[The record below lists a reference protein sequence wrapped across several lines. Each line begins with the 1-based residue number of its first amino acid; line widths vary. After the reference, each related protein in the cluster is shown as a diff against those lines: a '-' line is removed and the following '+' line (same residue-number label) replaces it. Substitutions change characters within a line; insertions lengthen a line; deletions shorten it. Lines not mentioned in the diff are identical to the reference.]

1 VGVGGDW
8 VFRNGEEANRQMT
21 LRKRTFSAVRWTTI
35 GSAAKALLQVV
46 QVAVLARLL
55 APEDYGLM
63 AMVTVVLSF
72 AALFS
77 DFGVNSAFLQR
88 RDVSED
94 QRSSLFWFNVLLSS
108 GLMVLV
114 ILLSPLFAWYF
125 GDQRVGPLMM
135 LSAIT
140 FVIAALGIQ
149 VRMAAEKVLQFRPV
163 VVIEVVAA
171 LFGFAVAITG
181 ALLGW
186 GVYALVIGSIA
197 AAFATTL
204 LLWGFL
210 AQGWRPT
217 MRLRFAEVRSFLGFG
232 SALVANNLVNQI
244 NLTIDLLLGGRLL
257 TAAQLGLYS
266 IPRQLVLQVQFVV
279 NPIITRVAFPLIA
292 EVQNDI
298 SRVRSIYLQTL
309 NMTASTNAP
318 IYVGAFFFAP
328 EIVHLVLGEGWEESA
343 VLLQALAL
351 WGGLRSTGNPVG
363 SLLLGMGRADLS
375 LKWNLGLLMI
385 VPPVV
390 WFGSTFGPQG
400 LAWSLFGLS
409 IALFIPGWF
418 VLIRPVCK
426 ATLVE
431 TMVASLRPFLIA
443 GIAIG
448 VSYIA
453 SSDVDGS
460 LMRLLL
466 GVLVSA
472 PLYLG
477 LSYLMN
483 RSWVDSM
490 RELIG
495 HRH

>member
-1 VGVGGDW
+1 
-8 VFRNGEEANRQMT
+8 MT
-21 LRKRTFSAVRWTTI
+21 LRRRTLSAVRWTTI
-35 GSAAKALLQVV
+35 GAVAKALLQVA
-46 QVAVLARLL
+46 QIAILARLL

-63 AMVTVVLSF
+63 AMVTVVLSL

-88 RDVSED
+88 RDVSEE
-94 QRSSLFWFNVLLSS
+94 QRSSLFWFNVLLSF

-114 ILLSPLFAWYF
+114 ILLSPLFALYF
-125 GDQRVGPLMM
+125 GDERVGPLMM
-135 LSAIT
+135 LSATT

-149 VRMAAEKVLQFRPV
+149 VRLAAEKELHFGPV

-171 LFGFAVAITG
+171 LLGLAVAITG
-181 ALLGW
+181 ALLEW
-186 GVYALVIGSIA
+186 GVYALVVGSIA
-197 AAFATTL
+197 AAIVTSL

-210 AQGWRPT
+210 AQGWRPA
-217 MRLRFAEVRSFLGFG
+217 MRLRFVEVRSFLGFG
-232 SALVANNLVNQI
+232 GALVANNVVNQI

-257 TAAQLGLYS
+257 AAAQLGLYS

-292 EVQNDI
+292 EVQHDI
-298 SRVRSIYLQTL
+298 PRVRSIYLQIL

-328 EIVHLVLGEGWEESA
+328 EIVHLVLGEGWEQSA
-343 VLLQALAL
+343 VLLQTLAL

-375 LKWNLGLLMI
+375 LKWNLMMLLI

-390 WFGSTFGPQG
+390 LFGSTFGPQG

-409 IALFIPGWF
+409 VALFIPGWF
-418 VLIRPVCK
+418 VLIHPLCK
-426 ATLVE
+426 ATLLE
-431 TMVASLRPFLIA
+431 TAVASLRPFLIA
-443 GIAIG
+443 GIAVG
-448 VSYIA
+448 VSFVLAADFDGWLLRLVIA
-453 SSDVDGS
+453 V
-460 LMRLLL
+460 M
-466 GVLVSA
+466 VSA

-483 RSWVDSM
+483 RSWVDLM
-490 RELIG
+490 WELITQ
-495 HRH
+495 RS